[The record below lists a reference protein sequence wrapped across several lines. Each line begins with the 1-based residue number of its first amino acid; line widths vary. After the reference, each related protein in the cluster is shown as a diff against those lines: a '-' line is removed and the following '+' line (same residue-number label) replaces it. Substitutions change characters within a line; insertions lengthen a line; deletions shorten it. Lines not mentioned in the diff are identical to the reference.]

1 MNPPF
6 GEASESL
13 ASYLGNEFPNWNK
26 NILCAFIEREVSCL
40 HERSFLAS
48 VMDRSLLNKSSYG
61 KFRKSVLLIG
71 EKLICVLDLG
81 WEVLD
86 ANVEVAGCILSSSK
100 RLAGQTT
107 CIDLRDVTPGQK
119 ASTLP
124 AQFDGADSTR
134 IYSHKTKGFSA
145 FPNHSIVYDLP
156 ESLLTAFLRHKSL
169 KARGYLSFTGHQLQS
184 DRHFRN
190 FWEISQEEGL
200 SSAGK
205 FCHLYNGGEYS
216 RFTLP
221 PREVVWFGAYSKLSS
236 EDFPSYSYRIQNK
249 EKHFQRGVGFGVR
262 GDYLDAHLLPDGL
275 LFTVEGQVLPTHS
288 YDKALFLVGLLSSAV
303 ASRLLNTYAGQH
315 KYSGYVNLL
324 PCPTGSG
331 AEETQIARLV
341 EDAIKKKRAAY
352 SFDETCLLFRVP
364 QIVVGDGGLTDA
376 GRLTEDA
383 FRAKSEALN
392 EIVARI
398 DFLVCS
404 LYALRDD
411 ASLADI
417 TSYIS
422 RIPQEALLGADRGAS
437 DSISIRIISDVSS
450 YALGAVFGRWDIR
463 YAAGERPAPELSN
476 PFDPLPVCPPGML
489 QGDDGLPLSPEEG
502 KRQRAEGRYPL
513 DIAWDGILVD
523 DLKHPLDIERRV
535 HDALAVIWGDQADAI
550 QQEACELLGMPT
562 LREWFRRPAGFFAD
576 HLKRYSKSR
585 RQAPIYWPLTSPGG
599 RYTVW
604 LYYHRFSKDT
614 LYRVLEQ
621 VQEKLN
627 YEERKL
633 SRLTPDAGGIQG
645 ATERAAL
652 ADQGSFV
659 TELLTFREEF
669 TLVAPLWNP
678 NLNDGV
684 ILNYGPLWRMIGHK
698 PWQKDVK
705 AKWDELIAGKYDWAH
720 LAMHLWPERVV
731 PKCATDR
738 SLAIAHD
745 MEDLFW
751 VDDIGWRRR
760 RPVAEERGLL
770 IARFK
775 HQGQEPLKDLRRGVA
790 PEKVRSTLVAAAYSE
805 AIDSFRQ
812 RNLAGNFW
820 EALDRGDLDDFELA
834 RYSAPDRV
842 VRHAMEDFDFAEKHG
857 LAGYFWLVTADTPR
871 RLYDPVQEQQREIR
885 ERTSA
890 AVKDAL
896 KNLLEAPA
904 PTMGRGGT
912 RRSTTR
918 KSVSLDRA
926 ISRSEAAKTATRIS
940 AREEPPDAAI
950 LEVVRRAI
958 AESNDGASKSD
969 VLSST
974 GLSDAQWNSVI
985 AALLASGTVSR
996 SGAGRGTRYRLN
1008 LTPDP

>member
-1 MNPPF
+1 M
-6 GEASESL
+6 
-13 ASYLGNEFPNWNK
+13 
-26 NILCAFIEREVSCL
+26 
-40 HERSFLAS
+40 
-48 VMDRSLLNKSSYG
+48 
-61 KFRKSVLLIG
+61 
-71 EKLICVLDLG
+71 
-81 WEVLD
+81 
-86 ANVEVAGCILSSSK
+86 
-100 RLAGQTT
+100 
-107 CIDLRDVTPGQK
+107 
-119 ASTLP
+119 
-124 AQFDGADSTR
+124 
-134 IYSHKTKGFSA
+134 
-145 FPNHSIVYDLP
+145 
-156 ESLLTAFLRHKSL
+156 
-169 KARGYLSFTGHQLQS
+169 
-184 DRHFRN
+184 
-190 FWEISQEEGL
+190 
-200 SSAGK
+200 
-205 FCHLYNGGEYS
+205 
-216 RFTLP
+216 
-221 PREVVWFGAYSKLSS
+221 
-236 EDFPSYSYRIQNK
+236 
-249 EKHFQRGVGFGVR
+249 
-262 GDYLDAHLLPDGL
+262 
-275 LFTVEGQVLPTHS
+275 
-288 YDKALFLVGLLSSAV
+288 
-303 ASRLLNTYAGQH
+303 
-315 KYSGYVNLL
+315 
-324 PCPTGSG
+324 
-331 AEETQIARLV
+331 
-341 EDAIKKKRAAY
+341 
-352 SFDETCLLFRVP
+352 
-364 QIVVGDGGLTDA
+364 
-376 GRLTEDA
+376 
-383 FRAKSEALN
+383 
-392 EIVARI
+392 
-398 DFLVCS
+398 
-404 LYALRDD
+404 
-411 ASLADI
+411 
-417 TSYIS
+417 
-422 RIPQEALLGADRGAS
+422 
-437 DSISIRIISDVSS
+437 
-450 YALGAVFGRWDIR
+450 
-463 YAAGERPAPELSN
+463 
-476 PFDPLPVCPPGML
+476 
-489 QGDDGLPLSPEEG
+489 
-502 KRQRAEGRYPL
+502 
-513 DIAWDGILVD
+513 D

-535 HDALAVIWGDQADAI
+535 HDALALIWGDQADAI

-614 LYRVLEQ
+614 LYRALEQ

-652 ADQGSFV
+652 ADQRSFV

-760 RPVAEERGLL
+760 RPVADERGLL

-842 VRHAMEDFDFAEKHG
+842 VRRAMEDFDFAEKHG

-904 PTMGRGGT
+904 PAMGRGGT

-940 AREEPPDAAI
+940 AREEPPDAAV
-950 LEVVRRAI
+950 LEAVRRAI
-958 AESNDGASKSD
+958 AESNGGASKSD

-974 GLSDAQWNSVI
+974 GLSDAQWNSAI
-985 AALLASGTVSR
+985 AALLASGTVSK